1 MRLKNLDLIG
11 AIYFAA
17 LSVGWAQLP
26 SRPLIIG
33 IILAVPL
40 VFVLPGYT
48 LTQVLFRKRAPDQ
61 SSDPSSN
68 LIRQPGLKIGQP
80 VSAVDHI
87 IFSLGL
93 SMAIDVLMG
102 FILNVFPAGLQLRS
116 WAFSLGLTTTI
127 LALLAAYLRRRELVK
142 VARIP
147 RFRITISECLLLGLA
162 ILVAVLAVWFSANIP
177 PQPQPSFTQF
187 WMLPSKQANN
197 SCIVSIGVQS
207 FETTSVSYR
216 VVVTVDGAQADTWPS
231 IVLAP
236 QEKWVQSV
244 PVTPDTASTMSIE
257 AQLYR
262 ADKPNIAYRNV
273 HLIFHIS
280 TGSKKCGS
288 LAS

>member
-11 AIYFAA
+11 AICFAA

-147 RFRITISECLLLGLA
+147 RFRITALSNQVC
-162 ILVAVLAVWFSANIP
+162 
-177 PQPQPSFTQF
+177 
-187 WMLPSKQANN
+187 N
-197 SCIVSIGVQS
+197 SLFLQ
-207 FETTSVSYR
+207 R
-216 VVVTVDGAQADTWPS
+216 
-231 IVLAP
+231 
-236 QEKWVQSV
+236 
-244 PVTPDTASTMSIE
+244 
-257 AQLYR
+257 
-262 ADKPNIAYRNV
+262 
-273 HLIFHIS
+273 
-280 TGSKKCGS
+280 
-288 LAS
+288 